1 MIENDGQEG
10 SNGASAG
17 RPTMRSVAAL
27 AGVGLK
33 TVSRVINQEPHVSA
47 EITERVQ
54 RAITMLD
61 YRAHEQ
67 ASSLRRL
74 DGRTRTLGLL
84 VGNVANPFSGA
95 IHRGV
100 EDVAHERGIAVFA
113 SSLDDDPA
121 RERSMVEAFLRRRVD
136 GLILT
141 TVADSQAYLARE
153 IDRGLP
159 VVFVDREPIGVA
171 GDLFA
176 SDNTEGARVLTDH
189 LLAHG
194 HSRITFLGD
203 DPKIQ
208 TARLRKIGFVS
219 AMTAAGYPASRLQVL
234 EGLVGSEAASTAV
247 TSLMNEPDPP
257 TALLTSQ
264 NLITIGAIRAL
275 RAAGKHTTTALAGFD
290 DVPLADLI
298 EPGLTVVAQDA
309 RAIGQA
315 AARRI
320 FARLDGLQTPP
331 ARTLIPTELIARGSG
346 EIRPRD

>member
-1 MIENDGQEG
+1 MIGNIGQEG
-10 SNGASAG
+10 SNGLSAG

-33 TVSRVINQEPHVSA
+33 TVSRVINQEPHVSPELA
-47 EITERVQ
+47 ERVQ

-141 TVADSQAYLARE
+141 TVADSQSYLTRDIE
-153 IDRGLP
+153 RGLP
-159 VVFVDREPIGVA
+159 VAFVDREPIGVV

-176 SDNTEGARVLTDH
+176 SDNTDGARALTEH

-194 HSRITFLGD
+194 HSRIAFLGD

-208 TARLRKIGFVS
+208 TARLRKRGFVS
-219 AMTAAGYPASRLQVL
+219 AMTASGLPVSSIQVL
-234 EGLVGSEAASTAV
+234 DGLVGSEAASAAV
-247 TSLMNEPDPP
+247 TELMSGSNPP
-257 TALLTSQ
+257 TALFSSQ

-275 RAAGKHTTTALAGFD
+275 RAAGQHMTTALAGFD

-320 FARLDGLQTPP
+320 FERLDGIQSAPVT
-331 ARTLIPTELIARGSG
+331 TFIPTELIARGSG